1 MSKILQLD
9 SSGQPMCWISWQDAV
24 VYYAKDLVSWSIGEI
39 TFTARG
45 GNNRLTGQQSVITT
59 APIIAI
65 KGAPGK
71 RWKTNPA
78 LTNRRLFQRDR
89 YMCAYCGKIFQE
101 CDLTRDHIVPT
112 SRGGED
118 TWMNCVTACSV
129 CNGKK
134 GDKLLSECNLSLV
147 YVPYVPNRYENLILE
162 NRAILK
168 DQMDFL
174 VDFLPSNSK
183 LLKDL
188 KNEKS

>member
-1 MSKILQLD
+1 MAKILQLD
-9 SSGQPMCWISWQDAV
+9 SSGQPMGWISWQDAV
-24 VYYAKDLVSWSIGEI
+24 VYHAKDLVSWSIGEI
-39 TFTARG
+39 SFTARG
-45 GNNRLTGQQSVITT
+45 GNNKNTGEQSIINT

-71 RWKTNPA
+71 RWKTAPS
-78 LTNRRLFQRDR
+78 LTNKRLFQRDR
-89 YMCAYCGKIFQE
+89 FMCAYCGKIFQE
-101 CDLTRDHIVPT
+101 CDLTRDHVVPT

-118 TWMNCVTACSV
+118 TWMNCVTACSS

-134 GDKLLSECNLSLV
+134 GHKLLEECHMSLL

-162 NRAILK
+162 NRGILK

-174 VDFLPSNSK
+174 MDFLPANSK

-188 KNEKS
+188 KNEL